1 MAQPAEFDQVT
12 NNATEGAQIGR
23 TSTELLAFYGA
34 TPVAR
39 PVTVSTSAVSTT
51 TSFSMSTVGQAT
63 VVWSFKNSV
72 DLRNILT
79 AVSTMQ
85 HAMKQL
91 GLVA

>member
-1 MAQPAEFDQVT
+1 MPQPAEYDQVT
-12 NNATEGAQIGR
+12 TNAPDGVQIGR
-23 TSTELLAFYGA
+23 TSTELVAFYGA

-51 TSFSMSTVGQAT
+51 TSVSMSTVGQAT
-63 VVWSFKNSV
+63 TVWSFRNGV
-72 DLRNILT
+72 DLRNVLT